1 MKPVPSHI
9 LSCAVAVLFASW
21 ILWLWVTPEQ
31 VEERAKKEQPTK
43 QVQAKPVDTA
53 PPEASAEQVSFVLPA
68 PPAVEVMAPTAHPKP
83 QVQSQPTPEPTL
95 EAKGGEGVKPAPAQT
110 PAVQPV
116 APKVEG
122 AVEPVTPEKKPTVK
136 PAPPPTKVKPQ
147 PIKEKPMEVPAV
159 QEVTVAQTTGGRAL
173 LRVLEHGKGPLIE
186 IAWPKE
192 ARGREALHQTFK
204 TCFGMVNAVMDAN
217 GDLYRTSEA
226 RGQRWEIN
234 LDRYSGFLREASGSL
249 PRSEQGITK
258 TVTCHHG
265 GLGAAGLVRIFP
277 RNVDAS
283 LLGGLQ
289 AMVGP
294 QYMQAKSIQARYV
307 QANGQVLVRDI
318 FVDGMAREGA
328 IALSPTRRCRGRA

>member
-9 LSCAVAVLFASW
+9 LSCAVAVLFACW

-31 VEERAKKEQPTK
+31 VEERAKADQPTK
-43 QVQAKPVDTA
+43 QAQAKPADAA
-53 PPEASAEQVSFVLPA
+53 PSVPTPEQVSFVLPA
-68 PPAVEVMAPTAHPKP
+68 PPAVQVVAPAPKP
-83 QVQSQPTPEPTL
+83 QPTAKPVVVEPVKVVPVQQP
-95 EAKGGEGVKPAPAQT
+95 AAQS
-110 PAVQPV
+110 V
-116 APKVEG
+116 APKV
-122 AVEPVTPEKKPTVK
+122 AARVEPVKLEKTPPPQPT
-136 PAPPPTKVKPQ
+136 PTPTKVKPQ
-147 PIKEKPMEVPAV
+147 PTKEKPIEVPPAL
-159 QEVTVAQTTGGRAL
+159 EVTVAQTAGGRAL

-192 ARGREALHQTFK
+192 ERAREALHQTFK
-204 TCFGMVNAVMDAN
+204 ACFGMENAVMDAK

-249 PRSEQGITK
+249 PRLEQGIRQAVK
-258 TVTCHHG
+258 RHHG

-277 RNVDAS
+277 RKVDAS

-294 QYMQAKSIQARYV
+294 QYMQARSIQARYV
-307 QANGQVLVRDI
+307 QTEGQVLVRDI
-318 FVDGMAREGA
+318 FVDGVAREGV

>member
-43 QVQAKPVDTA
+43 QVQAKPADTA
-53 PPEASAEQVSFVLPA
+53 PSEARAEQVSFVLPA
-68 PPAVEVMAPTAHPKP
+68 PPAVEVAAPAPKP
-83 QVQSQPTPEPTL
+83 QVQP
-95 EAKGGEGVKPAPAQT
+95 T

-116 APKVEG
+116 APKVEV
-122 AVEPVTPEKKPTVK
+122 AVEPVTPDKKPTDK

-258 TVTCHHG
+258 AVTRYHG

-307 QANGQVLVRDI
+307 QTNGQVLVRDI

-328 IALSPTRRCRGRA
+328 IALSPIRRCRGRA

>member
-9 LSCAVAVLFASW
+9 LSCAVAVLFACW

-31 VEERAKKEQPTK
+31 VEER
-43 QVQAKPVDTA
+43 VQEDQATQQALAKPADAA
-53 PPEASAEQVSFVLPA
+53 PSVPTPEQVSFVLPA
-68 PPAVEVMAPTAHPKP
+68 PPAVQVVAPAP
-83 QVQSQPTPEPTL
+83 QPQPQPTPEP
-95 EAKGGEGVKPAPAQT
+95 EVVKAMPVQQPAAQS
-110 PAVQPV
+110 V
-116 APKVEG
+116 APKV
-122 AVEPVTPEKKPTVK
+122 AATVEPVKLEKTPPLQ
-136 PAPPPTKVKPQ
+136 PAPTLTPTKVKPQ
-147 PIKEKPMEVPAV
+147 PIKEKPIEVPPAL
-159 QEVTVAQTTGGRAL
+159 EVTVAQTAGGRAL

-204 TCFGMVNAVMDAN
+204 TCFGMVNAVMDAK

-249 PRSEQGITK
+249 PRSEQGIRQAVK
-258 TVTCHHG
+258 RHHG

-277 RNVDAS
+277 RKVDAS

-294 QYMQAKSIQARYV
+294 QYMQARSIQARYV
-307 QANGQVLVRDI
+307 QVNGQVLVRDI
-318 FVDGMAREGA
+318 FVDGVTLEGA